1 MGTGKEVPRWGR
13 GGGKEGGRRGRGG
26 GKEPLHPGRPSLR
39 STKYFETKN
48 EVEDLTRRWAKARRI
63 LYSICYMI
71 CIYIYYIHASYT
83 YMYINLYISYGPY
96 YSIQSILYYFIL
108 YIMCYIYVCMIYT
121 CIYKYRTIIC
131 M

>member
-1 MGTGKEVPRWGR
+1 MQGGT
-13 GGGKEGGRRGRGG
+13 KEGGRRGQGG
-26 GKEPLHPGRPSLR
+26 VKEPLHPGRPSLR

-48 EVEDLTRRWAKARRI
+48 EVEDLTHRWANARRI

-71 CIYIYYIHASYT
+71 CIYILYIHASYT

-108 YIMCYIYVCMIYT
+108 YIMCYICMHDIYMY
-121 CIYKYRTIIC
+121 I
-131 M
+131 